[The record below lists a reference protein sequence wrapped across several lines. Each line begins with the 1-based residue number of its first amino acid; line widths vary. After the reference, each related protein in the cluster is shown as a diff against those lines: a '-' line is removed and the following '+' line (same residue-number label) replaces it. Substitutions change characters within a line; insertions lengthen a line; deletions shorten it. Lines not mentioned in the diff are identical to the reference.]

1 MIIDDYHVAAKAQE
15 TLFDRFPSA
24 QVKCKNGVVFVT
36 IETTLSQEKEVIN
49 KIIDIFKEKDIDGI
63 KDVRVN
69 TVLFE
74 SGD

>member
-1 MIIDDYHVAAKAQE
+1 
-15 TLFDRFPSA
+15 
-24 QVKCKNGVVFVT
+24 VKVYVT
-36 IETTLSQEKEVIN
+36 IEITLSQEQEVID
-49 KIIDIFKEKDIDGI
+49 KIIDIVKEKDIDGI